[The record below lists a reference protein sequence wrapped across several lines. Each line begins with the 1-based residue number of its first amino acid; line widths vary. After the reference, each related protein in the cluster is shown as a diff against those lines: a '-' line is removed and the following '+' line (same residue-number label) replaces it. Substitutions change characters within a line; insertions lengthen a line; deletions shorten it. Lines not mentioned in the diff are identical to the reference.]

1 VEAVLQEHPKVL
13 EALVIGIPDAT
24 RGELVKA
31 FVVPRDGMEL
41 EEDEVLAFCRQNL
54 AKYKVPSAVEIRDGL
69 RHSAVG
75 KPLRRALREELNL
88 VTA

>member
-1 VEAVLQEHPKVL
+1 V
-13 EALVIGIPDAT
+13 
-24 RGELVKA
+24 
-31 FVVPRDGMEL
+31 EL
-41 EEDEVLAFCRQNL
+41 EEEEVLAFCRQNL

-88 VTA
+88 VTG